1 MNVMNARNKKDPQM
15 RIFSF
20 THCEAGGTGVVGKAV
35 FEPVVLS

>member
-1 MNVMNARNKKDPQM
+1 MSVRNKKDPQM

-20 THCEAGGTGVVGKAV
+20 THCEAGKAGVVGKAV